1 MGLVGENFSD
11 FLGCG
16 MSNRGVATFW
26 ARMSIRVI
34 EVLQHVAADHL
45 PGTFLEVFMAGAS
58 PALLTCP
65 RHVGRNRFAYYTRMS
80 GNKRHMVGA
89 GLAPALGAIMY

>member
-1 MGLVGENFSD
+1 MGLVGEDFSD

-34 EVLQHVAADHL
+34 EVLQHLAADHL
-45 PGTFLEVFMAGAS
+45 PGTLLEEYSWRGQAPPLLYTNERHQASYSRGGA
-58 PALLTCP
+58 CP
-65 RHVGRNRFAYYTRMS
+65 RHGSYHVSSRGPS
-80 GNKRHMVGA
+80 
-89 GLAPALGAIMY
+89 

>member
-1 MGLVGENFSD
+1 MGLVGEDFSD

-34 EVLQHVAADHL
+34 EVLQHLAADHL
-45 PGTFLEVFMAGAS
+45 PGTFLEVFMYQVEVRVEKPITS
-58 PALLTCP
+58 C
-65 RHVGRNRFAYYTRMS
+65 TR
-80 GNKRHMVGA
+80 
-89 GLAPALGAIMY
+89 YC

>member
-1 MGLVGENFSD
+1 MVDKRMGLVGEDFSD

-34 EVLQHVAADHL
+34 EVLQH
-45 PGTFLEVFMAGAS
+45 
-58 PALLTCP
+58 
-65 RHVGRNRFAYYTRMS
+65 
-80 GNKRHMVGA
+80 
-89 GLAPALGAIMY
+89 LAPTLGAIMYQIEVQVEKPVTSCTRYC